1 MTTLPG
7 DQPSY
12 PAHILDDDD
21 NKTFNNVKPHA
32 RTVSQRLY
40 VSNTLQP
47 SSLSSTCTTS
57 TAPSDA
63 TRPSSLITE
72 SQFPSSAVK
81 SIDLLQ
87 DTFTQNFRTG
97 VRISSFCDDL
107 QVLQHGMKIHGL
119 PSFNMNISECRKTLI
134 CHILK
139 GYCSSYDTNVATL
152 PRHPDHTGCYGSTW
166 WELRSVDSD
175 PRW

>member
-1 MTTLPG
+1 MTTLLG

-47 SSLSSTCTTS
+47 LSLSSTCTTS
-57 TAPSDA
+57 MAPSDA

-72 SQFPSSAVK
+72 SQFPSSVVK

-87 DTFTQNFRTG
+87 DIFTQNFCTS
-97 VRISSFCDDL
+97 VHISLCCEDL
-107 QVLQHGMKIHGL
+107 QDLQHAMKMHGL
-119 PSFNMNISECRKTLI
+119 PSFNMNISECCKTLI
-134 CHILK
+134 LSKPSTC
-139 GYCSSYDTNVATL
+139 
-152 PRHPDHTGCYGSTW
+152 TG
-166 WELRSVDSD
+166 LR
-175 PRW
+175 